1 MIVCELLLV
10 LCRPCQRQDLN
21 PVMTS
26 KWDPIFFLNFFRL
39 SFVFFF
45 CISVSG
51 VESKQERRKEGRK
64 EGRQKGRKKKGR
76 KEGRKQNGKVI
87 TTPHVVRCGCHAL
100 DF

>member
-39 SFVFFF
+39 SFFFSAF
-45 CISVSG
+45 LFRGLNRS
-51 VESKQERRKEGRK
+51 RKEGRK

-76 KEGRKQNGKVI
+76 KEGRKQKGKVI